1 MRVTKSLEMRSF
13 RYILL
18 AVVAMLCCLGTGA
31 QELNCTFD
39 VDSKKVKNATKEIFN
54 TLKEAVN
61 EYLNTTVW
69 TDAQFAPNEK
79 IECKMFLTVAEYDES
94 SGRMK
99 GDLQIQ
105 STRPVYNSSYTTT
118 LINFK
123 DTRVEFNYD
132 NNEQLVYNEQEMQ
145 NNLTA
150 ILNFYALFVIAIDFD
165 SFAPNGGDPY
175 YEKLGNIVRMAQS
188 SGESGWK
195 AFEDSK
201 NRSAVLSAYTDKQT
215 SAIREIFYNYHRLG
229 LDQMVTSVDKGR
241 QTITQ
246 SLETLKKIYDV
257 APMSVCLSMFKDAKM
272 DELVNIYSKA
282 NSTEKEKVYETL
294 YPLYPTETDR
304 LNRIKNTDIK

>member
-1 MRVTKSLEMRSF
+1 MISF
-13 RYILL
+13 RKILL
-18 AVVAMLCCLGTGA
+18 AAVAALCCLGVGA
-31 QELNCTFD
+31 QELNCTFEI
-39 VDSKKVKNATKEIFN
+39 DSKKVANANKDIFN

-69 TDAQFAPNEK
+69 TDAQFAVNEK
-79 IECKMFLTVAEYDES
+79 IECKMFLTVSEYDES
-94 SGRMK
+94 TGRMK

-105 STRPVYNSSYTTT
+105 SSRPVYNSSYTTT

-123 DTRVEFNYD
+123 DTRVEFYYD

-145 NNLTA
+145 SNLTA

-201 NRSAVLSAYTDKQT
+201 NRSAVLSAFTDKQT
-215 SAIREIFYNYHRLG
+215 SGIREVIYNYHRLG
-229 LDQMVTSVDKGR
+229 LDQMATSVDKGR
-241 QTITQ
+241 ATITQ
-246 SLETLKKIYDV
+246 QLETLKAIYDV
-257 APMSVCLSMFKDAKM
+257 APMSVCLSMFKDAKL

-282 NSTEKEKVYETL
+282 NSSEKEQVFELL
-294 YPLYPTETDR
+294 YPLYPTETER
-304 LNRIKNTDIK
+304 LNRIKSTENS